1 MRLRPCGIVTLGL
14 MARTLAAA
22 DIGSNT
28 VHLLV
33 AATDGEL
40 VTRLDNLSEWVGL
53 GEVVARSGF
62 ISNERIE
69 HLLQALKECRRV
81 AQTRKA
87 ESLYVFATEAMRSAK
102 NYEAVLQKIQID
114 TGIKV
119 NVISPRREA
128 ELSLKGS
135 QLDVEG
141 ASPEI
146 FFEVGGGSAQIALIK
161 KGKVS
166 DHVSLPIGTG
176 RVIAQ
181 SGLSNPCPKGTR
193 EAAEQY
199 ILETL
204 STADLP
210 KEHARVAVASGG
222 VARGLMRAIHP
233 DGEKSVFREELDY
246 IVWSTSRL
254 STDRIGSRFGVKQR
268 RAQTL
273 LPGAIVY
280 RALMD
285 KFQVSE
291 ITVSEFGVREGAI
304 LEMAKGK
311 I

>member
-1 MRLRPCGIVTLGL
+1 
-14 MARTLAAA
+14 MARILATA

-53 GEVVARSGF
+53 GEVVARSGY

-81 AQTRKA
+81 AQSRKA
-87 ESLYVFATEAMRSAK
+87 ESLYVFATEAMRSAR
-102 NYEAVLQKIQID
+102 NYEAVLHKIDMD

-119 NVISPRREA
+119 KVIEPRREA

-146 FFEVGGGSAQIALIK
+146 FFEVGGGSAQIAMIK
-161 KGKVS
+161 KGKVAE
-166 DHVSLPIGTG
+166 HVSLPIGTG

-181 SGLSNPCPKGTR
+181 SGLQNPCPEAARKLAEDYVR
-193 EAAEQY
+193 EALGAV
-199 ILETL
+199 
-204 STADLP
+204 DLP
-210 KEHARVAVASGG
+210 KESTPIAVASGG

-246 IVWSTSRL
+246 IEWSTARL
-254 STDRIGSRFGVKQR
+254 SADRIGSRFGVKQR

-273 LPGAIVY
+273 LPGSIVY

-285 KFQVSE
+285 KFEVSE

-304 LEMAKGK
+304 LEMARGK

>member
-1 MRLRPCGIVTLGL
+1 
-14 MARTLAAA
+14 MARILAAA

-53 GEVVARSGF
+53 GEVVARSGY

-69 HLLQALKECRRV
+69 HLLSALKECRRV

-87 ESLYVFATEAMRSAK
+87 ESLYVFATEAMRSAR
-102 NYEAVLQKIQID
+102 NYDAVLHKIEMD

-119 NVISPRREA
+119 NIISPRREA

-141 ASPEI
+141 ANPEI
-146 FFEVGGGSAQIALIK
+146 FFEVGGGSAQIAIIHK
-161 KGKVS
+161 RKVA

-176 RVIAQ
+176 RIIAH
-181 SGLSNPCPKGTR
+181 SGLSNPCS
-193 EAAEQY
+193 EAAKK
-199 ILETL
+199 L
-204 STADLP
+204 ADEYVADALKDVNLP
-210 KEHARVAVASGG
+210 KDSTPIAVASGG

-233 DGEKSVFREELDY
+233 DGEKSVFKAELDY
-246 IVWSTSRL
+246 IIWSTSRL

-273 LPGAIVY
+273 LPGSIVY

-285 KFQVSE
+285 KFEVSE

>member
-1 MRLRPCGIVTLGL
+1 
-14 MARTLAAA
+14 MARILAAA

-53 GEVVARSGF
+53 GEVVARSGY

-87 ESLYVFATEAMRSAK
+87 ESLYVFATEAMRSAR
-102 NYEAVLQKIQID
+102 NYDAVLHKIEMD

-119 NVISPRREA
+119 NIITPRREA

-146 FFEVGGGSAQIALIK
+146 FFEVGGGSAQIAIIK
-161 KGKVS
+161 KGQVA

-176 RVIAQ
+176 RIIAQ
-181 SGLSNPCPKGTR
+181 SGLTNPCSPAAQTLAEEYVA
-193 EAAEQY
+193 EA
-199 ILETL
+199 LK
-204 STADLP
+204 DVNLP
-210 KEHARVAVASGG
+210 KDSTPVAVASGG

-233 DGEKSVFREELDY
+233 DGEKSVFKEELDY

-273 LPGAIVY
+273 LPGSIVY
-280 RALMD
+280 RALMA
-285 KFQVSE
+285 KFEVSE

>member
-1 MRLRPCGIVTLGL
+1 
-14 MARTLAAA
+14 MARIFAAA

-53 GEVVARSGF
+53 GEVVARSGY
-62 ISNERIE
+62 ISNERID

-81 AQTRKA
+81 AQSRKA
-87 ESLYVFATEAMRSAK
+87 ESLYVFATEAMRSAR
-102 NYEAVLQKIQID
+102 NYDAVLHKIEMD

-119 NVISPRREA
+119 NIISPRREA

-146 FFEVGGGSAQIALIK
+146 FFEVGGGSAQIAIIK
-161 KGKVS
+161 KGKVAG
-166 DHVSLPIGTG
+166 HASLPIGTG
-176 RVIAQ
+176 RIIAQ
-181 SGLSNPCPKGTR
+181 SGLANPCPSGAQ
-193 EAAEQY
+193 ELAEQY
-199 ILETL
+199 VADALKEV
-204 STADLP
+204 DLP
-210 KEHARVAVASGG
+210 KDATPVAVASGG

-246 IVWSTSRL
+246 IIWSTARL

-273 LPGAIVY
+273 LPGSIVY

-285 KFQVSE
+285 KFGVSE